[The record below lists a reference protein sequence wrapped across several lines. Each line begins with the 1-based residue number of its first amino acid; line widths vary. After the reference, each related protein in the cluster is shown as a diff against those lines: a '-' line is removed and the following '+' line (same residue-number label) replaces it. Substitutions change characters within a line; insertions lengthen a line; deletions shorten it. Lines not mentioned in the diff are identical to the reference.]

1 MDFIIAIM
9 YAQRPIFPMFP
20 CNLFRADCSI
30 ADDQEEFHR
39 QWIVLFAD
47 RAQGD
52 TSSEWALAWFAL
64 DNMMHR
70 TCHTASDAITLRQA
84 SPRPENVEAKI
95 QASIEPL
102 LEAHRKWRDR
112 KVVKDADGLEEA
124 GILLAAV
131 PDTIPQRS
139 SPTFPFDM
147 STILPTAQS
156 PVLDT
161 DDDTPSH
168 FLHYPPVH
176 LTNFFFANLLNH
188 YRSIEIYITLILRPV
203 WGTVDP
209 RRFQCA
215 VDLCRTHAALGK
227 ERNFLTT
234 GKIWGLHLAGIAFG
248 GEDLYPVEPIH
259 IKYLTNCRG
268 NRNG

>member
-1 MDFIIAIM
+1 
-9 YAQRPIFPMFP
+9 
-20 CNLFRADCSI
+20 
-30 ADDQEEFHR
+30 
-39 QWIVLFAD
+39 
-47 RAQGD
+47 
-52 TSSEWALAWFAL
+52 
-64 DNMMHR
+64 MHR
-70 TCHTASDAITLRQA
+70 TCHTASDAITRRQA
-84 SPRPENVEAKI
+84 TPRPENVEAEI

-102 LEAHRKWRDR
+102 LETHRKWRDR

-131 PDTIPQRS
+131 PDTIPQQS

-147 STILPTAQS
+147 SIILPTEQS

-161 DDDTPSH
+161 DDDTPSQ
-168 FLHYPPVH
+168 FLNYPPVH

-188 YRSIEIYITLILRPV
+188 YRSIEIYITLIQRPV

-209 RRFQCA
+209 GRFQCA

-259 IKYLTNCRG
+259 VKYLTDCRES
-268 NRNG
+268 RNG